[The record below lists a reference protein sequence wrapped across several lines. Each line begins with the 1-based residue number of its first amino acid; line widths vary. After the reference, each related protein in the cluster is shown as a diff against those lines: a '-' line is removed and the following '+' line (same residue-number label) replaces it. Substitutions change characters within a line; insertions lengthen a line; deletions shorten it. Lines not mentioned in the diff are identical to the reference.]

1 MANKEAYIPTS
12 VLFETAK
19 AVNVYTSCNQET
31 LLPGIYP
38 AGRRLFTT
46 SINYNFFFKKGNTLN
61 VREQGVRPSLVH
73 PS

>member
-46 SINYNFFFKKGNTLN
+46 SINYNFFF
-61 VREQGVRPSLVH
+61 
-73 PS
+73 